1 MFKENFPQTSLMFNN
16 TRDAYLLNQFYE
28 KYIFQKNFFNYQF
41 DSWKDKVHYGLIN
54 KNGDSIYPKNLAFA
68 SYNNDNGVTQQNL
81 FFVVEAFK
89 ELKKYHRTFL
99 LNNKF
104 EKNSSIYVL
113 LNPTASAVNFDSS
126 YISYV
131 NDLYRIFVD
140 RFLTFSS
147 IKKIY
152 SINDFIKYFIS
163 FIKVIA
169 SISPFNRSSFI
180 TFRKCDPDINGLNIS
195 FADENSFDDVKRK
208 ANEYFNDPN
217 FYNFADSCKRF
228 GFIIDRNIP
237 WKITADLESPVMV
250 EYYKKFGLQTS
261 DDVLNKLYHVAY
273 EADIESLT
281 NILISFWNLFVDE
294 NPINTTAVDLPEC
307 GAIKLG
313 FSVNKKIDKQIFD
326 KFFNINWKLRFYI
339 LTKIYEFNLNVTQN
353 KFDSLYHESIKI
365 NNYYGLNNTL
375 QKINNDLKFLKNL
388 SKPENLSLTQED
400 FIAKVTSETVFSR
413 SSGLNLN
420 F

>member
-1 MFKENFPQTSLMFNN
+1 MFKENFPQNNLTLNN

-28 KYIFQKNFFNYQF
+28 KFIFQKSFFSYQI
-41 DSWKDKVHYGLIN
+41 DSWKDKLHYGLIN
-54 KNGDSIYPKNLAFA
+54 KSGDSIYPKNVSFA
-68 SYNNDNGVTQQNL
+68 SYNNDNSVTQQNL

-89 ELKKYHRTFL
+89 ELKNYHRSFL
-99 LNNKF
+99 VNNKF
-104 EKNSSIYVL
+104 ERNSSIYVS
-113 LNPTASAVNFDSS
+113 LNPISSAVNFDSS
-126 YISYV
+126 YIQYV
-131 NDLYRIFVD
+131 NELYRVFVD
-140 RFLTFSS
+140 TFLNFSS

-152 SINDFIKYFIS
+152 SINDFMKYFIF
-163 FIKVIA
+163 FIKAIA
-169 SISPFNRSSFI
+169 NISPFNRSSFI

-208 ANEYFNDPN
+208 ANDFFNDSN
-217 FYNFADSCKRF
+217 FYGFADSCKRF

-261 DDVLNKLYHVAY
+261 DDVINKLYHVAY

-294 NPINTTAVDLPEC
+294 NPINTTAIDLPEC

-313 FSVNKKIDKQIFD
+313 FSVNKKVNKEIFD
-326 KFFNINWKLRFYI
+326 KLFNINWKLRFYI

-353 KFDSLYHESIKI
+353 KFDSLYHECIKL
-365 NNYYGLNNTL
+365 NNYYGLNNAL
-375 QKINNDLKFLKNL
+375 QKINDDLKVLKSL
-388 SKPENLSLTQED
+388 SAPQNLSLTQED
-400 FIAKVTSETVFSR
+400 FIARITAETSFNRISAI
-413 SSGLNLN
+413 NLN